1 MSFIYP
7 LGLLGLIGIPI
18 LIIIYIIKNKY
29 TEQVIS
35 STYIWTL
42 SEKFLKRRN
51 PINKLAGIIS
61 LILQILAVLFI
72 SVAVAHPVFVI
83 PNSAYEYCFILDGTG
98 SMNIVSESGTRL
110 DAGKERIASIIDGSF
125 DGCTYTL
132 IYVGNSTQT
141 VYEPT
146 ENKDRAIRLLNE
158 LEPTYADTELN
169 EAQGIAQAYFNENPS
184 VKTYLITDKM
194 VDIAENVFVVDVS
207 SNEENYAVADVEYTV
222 AGGVDEDGK
231 TAVLNID
238 VKAKAV
244 SYQSDATLEI
254 SLYFDDETEPAD
266 NKTVEVGKLQ
276 AVDVELSATV
286 KSFKSFRVVVENKDA
301 LPMDNEVVI
310 YSPEQE
316 SSFKALIVSD
326 RPFLIN
332 AALRARNNVD
342 TEVVSVEKYDP
353 EITGYNLYVF
363 DCAEVTQMPRDGA
376 VWFLKPYANV
386 QGSGFTVRTT
396 TDLKRAVK
404 LSYNS
409 SSASIVT
416 MLTKNLL
423 KQDVEIRGFVKIG
436 LNRGFTTIMSYDG
449 NPMLVAGTNE
459 FGNRE
464 VVFAFDI
471 HESSLA
477 GDAAVDYNILMNNLL
492 AYTFP
497 DVITET
503 NFTCGDTLQINVIP
517 NCSSIRIDSPS
528 GAAAYLNT
536 GSDIAEYTLTE
547 VGVYTIT
554 LNVGEAVRTFHAFA
568 SLPEAERYTTV
579 VQDSFSLNGTPSN
592 NKKDGTYDDLLAWF
606 IILALLF
613 AADWMVYCYEQYQLR

>member
-222 AGGVDEDGK
+222 AGGVDEDG
-231 TAVLNID
+231 
-238 VKAKAV
+238 
-244 SYQSDATLEI
+244 
-254 SLYFDDETEPAD
+254 
-266 NKTVEVGKLQ
+266 
-276 AVDVELSATV
+276 
-286 KSFKSFRVVVENKDA
+286 
-301 LPMDNEVVI
+301 
-310 YSPEQE
+310 
-316 SSFKALIVSD
+316 
-326 RPFLIN
+326 
-332 AALRARNNVD
+332 
-342 TEVVSVEKYDP
+342 
-353 EITGYNLYVF
+353 
-363 DCAEVTQMPRDGA
+363 
-376 VWFLKPYANV
+376 
-386 QGSGFTVRTT
+386 
-396 TDLKRAVK
+396 
-404 LSYNS
+404 
-409 SSASIVT
+409 
-416 MLTKNLL
+416 
-423 KQDVEIRGFVKIG
+423 
-436 LNRGFTTIMSYDG
+436 
-449 NPMLVAGTNE
+449 
-459 FGNRE
+459 
-464 VVFAFDI
+464 
-471 HESSLA
+471 
-477 GDAAVDYNILMNNLL
+477 
-492 AYTFP
+492 
-497 DVITET
+497 
-503 NFTCGDTLQINVIP
+503 
-517 NCSSIRIDSPS
+517 
-528 GAAAYLNT
+528 
-536 GSDIAEYTLTE
+536 
-547 VGVYTIT
+547 
-554 LNVGEAVRTFHAFA
+554 
-568 SLPEAERYTTV
+568 
-579 VQDSFSLNGTPSN
+579 
-592 NKKDGTYDDLLAWF
+592 
-606 IILALLF
+606 
-613 AADWMVYCYEQYQLR
+613 